1 MWSFPAAVPYTAAAA
16 GTGRI
21 WGAAGRGCQNP
32 KSPKRRPA
40 RRPGAGPRAA
50 TGGVRPRPGPARLG
64 HRDFGRG
71 RLEVPRAD
79 GTVCV
84 SPREELAMRLD
95 LTEARVQVSASG
107 GTGTGAS
114 LGGAQGTGGPAPPAP
129 PGPSQRSTNPRVIKT
144 QGSRFCC

>member
-1 MWSFPAAVPYTAAAA
+1 M
-16 GTGRI
+16 
-21 WGAAGRGCQNP
+21 P
-32 KSPKRRPA
+32 KPESPERCPA

-50 TGGVRPRPGPARLG
+50 TGGVRLRPGPALLG

-79 GTVCV
+79 GGVCV

-95 LTEARVQVSASG
+95 LTEARVQVSGSG

-114 LGGAQGTGGPAPPAP
+114 LGGARGKGGSGPPRRRPRPLQGRAIGWRIP
-129 PGPSQRSTNPRVIKT
+129 V
-144 QGSRFCC
+144 